1 MTLCLRTVKPVGARK
16 NEMLLHFQRR
26 FSRAQGHVLPLF
38 WISLVIASAL
48 PLRMASGLMM
58 ANVRSISLA
67 RWRSDTATDWM
78 LLLTGSCLVVNPTAA
93 DKLVGTPTQ
102 RCQASLLPRRCLH
115 WVALSA
121 RRRHCSYCLFRL
133 LVPIDCSD

>member
-58 ANVRSISLA
+58 ANVRSI
-67 RWRSDTATDWM
+67 
-78 LLLTGSCLVVNPTAA
+78 CLQVLRNPNHV
-93 DKLVGTPTQ
+93 KRHERVG
-102 RCQASLLPRRCLH
+102 
-115 WVALSA
+115 
-121 RRRHCSYCLFRL
+121 F
-133 LVPIDCSD
+133 